1 MATLLLGINHNTAS
15 IAIREK
21 VAFAPELMHEA
32 LMQACN
38 SAELGELAILS
49 TCNRTEL
56 YCVPNDLAESES
68 QRQAIETAVLVW
80 LAKYHQLDT
89 EELRS
94 CVYAYWDEN
103 AVRHV
108 MK

>member
-32 LMQACN
+32 LTQACS

-56 YCVPNDLAESES
+56 YCVPSHLAESEA
-68 QRQAIETAVLVW
+68 QRQAIEMAVLSW
-80 LAKYHQLDT
+80 LAKYHQLDE
-89 EELRS
+89 EELKS
-94 CVYAYWDEN
+94 YVYVYWG
-103 AVRHV
+103 
-108 MK
+108 